1 MDVFVVTVVDAL
13 RLVTEFGCG
22 DYLVKEDLDEED
34 IENLLIQQIEF
45 CNIIVIN
52 KVAEVKPEE
61 LNKVKAIIRQLQPT
75 AKIIETNFGKVDVKE
90 IIDTNNFDFEKVAS
104 SAGWIKELERE
115 KKDLIDENIRLKQE
129 VRNART
135 KLDVLRNAAPTEVS
149 NADLLRRLS
158 NLEKII
164 YGEVSK

>member
-1 MDVFVVTVVDAL
+1 MIVFKEGMTVLQERLLLTPKDILEKEFKIDTRGYRPQEVDK
-13 RLVTEFGCG
+13 F
-22 DYLVKEDLDEED
+22 LDEVISDYDEM
-34 IENLLIQQIEF
+34 IS
-45 CNIIVIN
+45 II
-52 KVAEVKPEE
+52 K
-61 LNKVKAIIRQLQPT
+61 
-75 AKIIETNFGKVDVKE
+75 D
-90 IIDTNNFDFEKVAS
+90 
-104 SAGWIKELERE
+104 LERE

-164 YGEVSK
+164 YGETSK